1 MKRLLLITLLLST
14 FIYSVFSKEYNY
26 LNPPSISIMDFDVN
40 METSQYVINDDV
52 VRYDQDYYG
61 QLINQTLLTVLIQ
74 KNSANDV
81 YIIDENV
88 NGKNANDKFFAND
101 KNFTSARYFP
111 TLLKIYDKKY
121 VETALGNNNYTV
133 NDLYAKNA
141 DAFNYD
147 DLDFI
152 VLGNVY
158 SSADKVM
165 VNVRVLSTTR
175 GEELFSYIGTIN
187 NDMSN
192 LNSVC
197 NTIAGNIITDLLK
210 NYCSQFI
217 IKVQQEESQDGT
229 SSNRVDEGKLPS
241 YFCQSEEEYD
251 NENEQ
256 ISYND
261 TYKKNVEEEKYYWIL
276 PGNYVFTV
284 YSKQNQTVH
293 EIPVTIDPREIKL
306 IEITKDHFEVEKG
319 TLTLTGIRPTD
330 GFNFRIQEKAKD
342 VKYLWEINQSSN
354 KATNEYIFTF
364 QDGEI
369 SGMEYKY
376 DGKTYNEDDDK
387 DKSEDDGRPK
397 FSYNAFTNE
406 IKIRD
411 LNLSKYDVKVNP
423 VAKSIQRKG
432 VTGIV
437 YISSREIETSD
448 NVPADLNA
456 EKDVIIDISDF
467 DIKEFEEAE
476 AFQQTR
482 ITFLFD
488 KAFSNETVHLFVSNQ
503 DIEGYVPIRDIE
515 KLVIEDEYSEE
526 DWEALAG
533 QSFRIDMYRDG
544 MVPYSRFL
552 DFEDIKAAKDK
563 IIILD
568 LSKSSGA
575 VELGASSSS
584 GSGGGLSGFFSG
596 LFKGE

>member
-1 MKRLLLITLLLST
+1 MKRILLITLILNT
-14 FIYSVFSKEYNY
+14 FIFSAFAREYSY
-26 LNPPSISIMDFDVN
+26 LNPPTISIMDFDVN

-74 KNSANDV
+74 KNSANETFV
-81 YIIDENV
+81 INEESYGEEL
-88 NGKNANDKFFAND
+88 GGFYANDKQFSQA
-101 KNFTSARYFP
+101 TYFP
-111 TLLKIYDKKY
+111 TLFKIYDKKY

-133 NDLYAKNA
+133 NDLYSKNA
-141 DAFNYD
+141 DAFNYA
-147 DLDFI
+147 DLDFV

-158 SSADKVM
+158 RKGDSVA
-165 VNVRVLSTTR
+165 VNVRVLSTNR
-175 GEELFSYIGTIN
+175 GEELYSYIGTIKS
-187 NDMSN
+187 DMSN

-197 NTIAGNIITDLLK
+197 NAIAGNIITDVLK

-217 IKVQQEESQDGT
+217 IKVQETEDKDADKMVP
-229 SSNRVDEGKLPS
+229 VDEGKQPV
-241 YFCQSEEEYD
+241 YFCQSRQEYD
-251 NENEQ
+251 NSDDV

-261 TYKKNVEEEKYYWIL
+261 TYKKAVAANEYYWLL
-276 PGNYVFTV
+276 PGDYVFTV

-293 EIPVTIDPREIKL
+293 EIPVTIEPREIEL
-306 IEITKDHFEVEKG
+306 VEITEEHFKVEKG
-319 TLTLTGIRPTD
+319 SLTISGVFPTD

-342 VKYLWEINQSSN
+342 VKYVWEINQGGN
-354 KATNEYIFTF
+354 KDTNEYSFTF

-369 SGMEYKY
+369 SNLMFKY
-376 DGKTYNEDDDK
+376 DGRFYDDD
-387 DKSEDDGRPK
+387 DMKSNGDDNKTPK
-397 FSYNAFTNE
+397 ISYNAFTNE

-448 NVPADLNA
+448 NVMADLHE
-456 EKDVIIDISDF
+456 EKNVTISMSDF
-467 DIKEFEEAE
+467 DIKSVDKED

-488 KAFSNETVHLFVSNQ
+488 KAFSNETVHLFVTNQ
-503 DIEGYVPIRDIE
+503 DVEGYVPIRDIE
-515 KLVIEDEYSEE
+515 KLIIEDEYSED

-533 QSFRIDMYRDG
+533 QSFLISMYRDG
-544 MVPYSRFL
+544 MSPYHRYI
-552 DFEDIKAAKDK
+552 DFEDIRASKDK

-568 LSKSSGA
+568 LSQDTGA
-575 VELGASSSS
+575 FEVGSSSS
-584 GSGGGLSGFFSG
+584 SRSGGGLLGG
-596 LFKGE
+596 LFKGN